1 MKSDGNVCAGV
12 SEREGDGAAD
22 APRATGDK
30 RDFAVDWAGR
40 HRISVEG

>member
-1 MKSDGNVCAGV
+1 MEGDGDVCAGV
-12 SEREGDGAAD
+12 GESERDGAAD